1 VRAVTAWSTAPYS
14 TAPFAT
20 ICAVEPR
27 AIVVGGGV
35 SGLTCALELA
45 ALGLRVEVR
54 ARELA
59 QGTTSAVAAAIWY
72 PYKAGPPEAVAR
84 WARASYAVFE
94 RLARDPA
101 TGVRMRSGVELLPE
115 AVPAAWRSELRG
127 LRPALASELSG
138 RARCGW
144 VYDAPVV
151 EMPVYLEWLTRQ
163 VLARGVRIVQAEVR
177 SLDEL
182 ARECELVADCAGLG
196 ARELAGDPSMLGVR
210 GQVVR
215 VERNGV
221 ERFSLDDYDPAVITY
236 VVPRTSDCILGGS
249 AQEGREDLA
258 PDAAE
263 AQQIV
268 ERCRRLEP
276 KLASATVLGTSIGV
290 RPWRPEVRLEAE
302 VRGRA
307 LVVHD
312 YGHGGAG
319 VTLSWGCAREVAQL
333 SARALGRESKVEAQG

>member
-1 VRAVTAWSTAPYS
+1 VR
-14 TAPFAT
+14 
-20 ICAVEPR
+20 I
-27 AIVVGGGV
+27 
-35 SGLTCALELA
+35 
-45 ALGLRVEVR
+45 
-54 ARELA
+54 
-59 QGTTSAVAAAIWY
+59 
-72 PYKAGPPEAVAR
+72 
-84 WARASYAVFE
+84 
-94 RLARDPA
+94 PA
-101 TGVRMRSGVELLPE
+101 GVELLPE
-115 AVPAAWRSELRG
+115 AVPAAWREELRG
-127 LRPALASELSG
+127 LRPALESELSG

-144 VYDAPVV
+144 VYEAPVI

-163 VLARGVRIVQAEVR
+163 VLARGVSVVQAEVR

-196 ARELAGDPSMLGVR
+196 ARELAEDPSLLGVR

-215 VERNGV
+215 VERSGV

-236 VVPRTSDCILGGS
+236 VVPRSSDCILGGS

-258 PDAAE
+258 PDPRE

-276 KLASATVLGTSIGV
+276 KLAGATVLGTAIGI

-319 VTLSWGCAREVAQL
+319 VTLSWGCAREVAQIA
-333 SARALGRESKVEAQG
+333 ARALGREPKVEVQG